1 MKSSFSIFSFMNCA
15 LGVTS
20 ENSLANWRPLRFFPL
35 FIFSNWFAFY
45 IRSMTYVEL
54 FFGKD
59 IRSVSRFFFSCG
71 YAVVPAPFVEKTLL
85 SLLDYLCSLS
95 KISWLY
101 LSESISG
108 LFVVFHAS
116 VCVFFH
122 WYHSLN
128 YCHFLVSQVVSVLF
142 VLFLQQWWLFWVFR
156 LSIET
161 LVSFC
166 CFSESGMLGFL
177 LGFC

>member
-1 MKSSFSIFSFMNCA
+1 MKFSFSIFSFMDCA

-35 FIFSNWFAFY
+35 FIFSDWFAFY

-85 SLLDYLCSLS
+85 SLLDYLCSWS
-95 KISWLY
+95 KINLLY
-101 LSESISG
+101 LCVSISG
-108 LFVVFHAS
+108 LFVVFRAS

-122 WYHSLN
+122 WYQS
-128 YCHFLVSQVVSVLF
+128 
-142 VLFLQQWWLFWVFR
+142 
-156 LSIET
+156 
-161 LVSFC
+161 
-166 CFSESGMLGFL
+166 
-177 LGFC
+177 

>member
-59 IRSVSRFFFSCG
+59 IRSVSRFFFHVG
-71 YAVVPAPFVEKTLL
+71 MQLFQHHLL
-85 SLLDYLCSLS
+85 KRLSFLCWITSALCQRSVDFICVSLFLGSLLCSMH
-95 KISWLY
+95 
-101 LSESISG
+101 
-108 LFVVFHAS
+108 LFVYSFTGTT
-116 VCVFFH
+116 
-122 WYHSLN
+122 
-128 YCHFLVSQVVSVLF
+128 VLIAVTF
-142 VLFLQQWWLFWVFR
+142 
-156 LSIET
+156 
-161 LVSFC
+161 
-166 CFSESGMLGFL
+166 
-177 LGFC
+177 